1 IRLRSA
7 EEAVRRMPPGPE
19 AAERAGRAAAD
30 AVEPIDDVRSTAD
43 YRRFA
48 LERVVRRLVLGLR

>member
-1 IRLRSA
+1 ML
-7 EEAVRRMPPGPE
+7 PGEE

-30 AVEPIDDVRSTAD
+30 AVEPIDDVRSTAE

-48 LERVVRRLVLGLR
+48 LERVVRRLVLGLA